1 MKYVKCADLFFTFIC
16 QSTSYG
22 TVLHSAIVFHVMSC
36 LFCSGTVDTNQLMHH
51 STPPRHHIRQSVLV
65 KCNNTDPQAP
75 AEYTWFKFRTGSVER
90 SPTLTFTV
98 SLQCLKKLTRHKNNL
113 LISIKVQQFLDQQKT
128 KGIVRKDFNIDWI
141 FFGFPGFCMRVG
153 RFSLKGFCVYGG
165 DDTRVQNQVFLL
177 L

>member
-1 MKYVKCADLFFTFIC
+1 MLNVLTSFSLLFVKALVMELYCIVQLYSMLC
-16 QSTSYG
+16 H
-22 TVLHSAIVFHVMSC
+22 VCSA
-36 LFCSGTVDTNQLMHH
+36 LGLDTNQLVHH

-65 KCNNTDPQAP
+65 KCNNTDPQA

-113 LISIKVQQFLDQQKT
+113 LIRIKVQQFLDQQKT